1 MRSRTNG
8 VSKEKPMKDLMQ
20 AEIITIGTELLLG
33 EIVDTN
39 TTTIARALRGIG
51 LDLFHTSTVGDNA
64 ERIAQAVRE
73 SLERSQVVI
82 TSGGLGPTVDDAT
95 REGIALALDVPTEF
109 HPELWDHIQELF
121 ARYGRK
127 PTQNNRRQAHLP
139 SGALP
144 VHNPVGTAPAFIV
157 ETDGACVIALPG
169 VPAELTT
176 ILEESVLPYLL
187 ERLDLH
193 HVILTRILRTAGV
206 GESFIDDGIQDLEH
220 LKNPTVGLAAHAGRV
235 DIRITAKAEDEKKA
249 LRMIADLE
257 ETLRGRLGDAIY
269 GTDDESLEAVVLRI
283 LEQRAWCLV
292 VVESGTAGALGQ
304 ALASPKGPFCAGLIL
319 PHQTP
324 EAEVEEALR
333 DAMKRHAAEIGL
345 GLTLSPVDQQ
355 QQLVCRLVT
364 PEIDERLQ
372 RSFGG
377 PPKNAPRWAASLALN
392 LIRKRLSP

>member
-1 MRSRTNG
+1 MSE
-8 VSKEKPMKDLMQ
+8 SLH

-73 SLERSQVVI
+73 GLERSQVVI

-109 HPELWDHIQELF
+109 HPELWEHIQELF
-121 ARYGRK
+121 ARYGRT
-127 PTQNNRRQAHLP
+127 PTQNNRRQALLP

-157 ETDGACVIALPG
+157 ETEGACVVALPG

-176 ILEESVLPYLL
+176 ILQESILPYLR

-193 HVILTRILRTAGV
+193 HVILTRIVRTAGV

-235 DIRITAKAEDEKKA
+235 DIRITAKAEDNKEA
-249 LRMIADLE
+249 LRMIAELE
-257 ETLRGRLGDAIY
+257 GTLRERLGDVIY
-269 GTDDESLEAVVLRI
+269 GTDDESLESVVLRM
-283 LEQRAWCLV
+283 LEQRAWRLV
-292 VVESGTAGALGQ
+292 IVESGTAGALGQ
-304 ALASPKGPFCAGLIL
+304 ALASLKGFFCAGLIL

-324 EAEVEEALR
+324 ETEVEEALHA
-333 DAMKRHAAEIGL
+333 AMQRHAAEIGL
-345 GLTLSPVDQQ
+345 GLTLSPQDRQ

-364 PEIDERLQ
+364 PEINERLL

-377 PPKNAPRWAASLALN
+377 PPKNAPRWAASLGLN
-392 LIRKRLSP
+392 LIRKRLSQ